1 MDRLLILDPGSAQ
14 EVRDRGLLN
23 LKMECLPQALEDL
36 EACLRASHRQAYIR
50 LAPYADDAAEI
61 REQTISLKKRRAQI
75 H

>member
-23 LKMECLPQALEDL
+23 LKMACFPQSLEDL
-36 EACLRASHRQAYIR
+36 EACLR